1 MPNTFQQAPTGALN
15 PDLQARELDAMC
27 VNESELQHPWWYN
40 LKYAAW
46 GILFGIVFVKAE
58 IVSWF
63 RIQEMFRFES
73 FHMYG
78 VIGTAVVV
86 GLISVLII
94 KRTKAKTIHGE
105 TIHIPNKEFNKGQI
119 YGGLIFGLGWAIT
132 GACPGPLFAQ
142 MGAGFSVIIV
152 TFLSAVAG
160 TWVYGLIREKLPH

>member
-1 MPNTFQQAPTGALN
+1 MANSVQHMPTAQELA
-15 PDLQARELDAMC
+15 DLKARELDAIC
-27 VNESELQHPWWYN
+27 VNESELVHPWWHN

-86 GLISVLII
+86 GLISVLLI
-94 KRTKAKTIHGE
+94 KRTKAKTIYGE
-105 TIHIPNKEFNKGQI
+105 EIHIPNKEFNKGQI
-119 YGGLIFGLGWAIT
+119 YGGLGHHRSLSGSFVRANGRRLRRHQHHLSERSGGHLGVW
-132 GACPGPLFAQ
+132 
-142 MGAGFSVIIV
+142 SVARQ
-152 TFLSAVAG
+152 TPSL
-160 TWVYGLIREKLPH
+160 T